1 MRRDEWRDNDRNRL
15 IFASPRR
22 VHSRERYD
30 RAEVRGWKARK
41 RIVERLGACR
51 RNGATGENAR
61 PAARDAINDE
71 IISTNCVRPFQRFQ
85 GPYDSRSCFS
95 SSSALLERISNEIA
109 KKEASFLLLKEE
121 ENWMCTLKLILK
133 GEGDLSWGFEEKY
146 IYI

>member
-95 SSSALLERISNEIA
+95 SFTFRPFSNEPPTRSPR
-109 KKEASFLLLKEE
+109 KKPPFEREG
-121 ENWMCTLKLILK
+121 KLDVYFEIDFK
-133 GEGDLSWGFEEKY
+133 GGGGFELG
-146 IYI
+146 I